1 MGTIFNPSQAV
12 AITQGTDCIGVN
24 RMSPH
29 MIRDDSPGS
38 FGDERFHCERVDVA
52 GVGFDVTENYPD
64 AQME

>member
-1 MGTIFNPSQAV
+1 
-12 AITQGTDCIGVN
+12 
-24 RMSPH
+24 